1 MTTYG
6 MVIDVSRCTG
16 CYNCF
21 LACRDEHVG
30 NDHRPIA
37 APQPESGHKWIT
49 VLEHERGKFPRVR
62 VDYVALPCQQCKDAT
77 CLSRAPN
84 GALYRRD
91 DGIILIDPDKA
102 KGHPEIV
109 SCCPF
114 QAIYWNAAE
123 GVAQKCTFCAHLL
136 DQGWKEPRCVEAC
149 PTEALVFGDLD
160 DPTSRIS
167 QLLKGRATEE
177 LHPQFNAK
185 PAVRY
190 LGLPKRFVSGEIA
203 FADRM
208 SEPAAGVCVSLHDGA
223 NSLDG
228 VTDAYGDFAF
238 EALEAGASYVLR
250 ICAPGYRPR
259 EIAVGAHHDMDLGA
273 IVLEPASAG
282 GD

>member
-1 MTTYG
+1 MTRYG
-6 MVIDVSRCTG
+6 MVIDVDRCTG

-37 APQPESGHKWIT
+37 AQQPGSGHKWID

-62 VDYVALPCQQCKDAT
+62 VDYVALPCQQCQDAA
-77 CLSRAPN
+77 CVARAPQ
-84 GALYRRD
+84 GAVYRRE
-91 DGIILIDPDKA
+91 DGIVLIDPDRA

-109 SCCPF
+109 SSCPYR
-114 QAIYWNAAE
+114 AIHWNAAE

-160 DPTSRIS
+160 DPSSRIS
-167 QLLKGRATEE
+167 KLLKSKATEE
-177 LHPQFNAK
+177 LHPEFGLS

-190 LGLPKRFVSGEIA
+190 LGLPKRVVSGEIA

-208 SEPAAGVCVSLHDGA
+208 SEPAADVRL
-223 NSLDG
+223 SLDDG
-228 VTDAYGDFAF
+228 TKSRDGMTDGYGDFAF
-238 EALEAGASYVLR
+238 EGLEAGATCVLR
-250 ICAPGYRPR
+250 VVAPGYAPR
-259 EIAVGAHHDMDLGA
+259 EIGIGAHNDIDLGT
-273 IVLEPASAG
+273 ILLHPASAG
-282 GD
+282 AV

>member
-6 MVIDVSRCTG
+6 MVIDVNRCTG

-21 LACRDEHVG
+21 LACRDEHAG

-37 APQPESGHKWIT
+37 APQPESGHKWID

-62 VDYVALPCQQCKDAT
+62 VDYVALLCQHCKEAT
-77 CLSRAPN
+77 CMSRAPE
-84 GALYRRD
+84 GAIYRRE
-91 DGIILIDPDKA
+91 DGIVLIDPEKA
-102 KGHPEIV
+102 QGHSEIV
-109 SCCPF
+109 SSCPYR
-114 QAIYWNAAE
+114 AIHWNAAQ

-160 DPTSRIS
+160 DPTSTIS
-167 QLLKGRATEE
+167 QLLKSRTTEE
-177 LHPQFNAK
+177 LHPQFELM

-190 LGLPKRFVSGEIA
+190 LGLPKRFVSGEIT

-208 SEPAAGVCVSLHDGA
+208 SEPAAGVCVLLHDGT
-223 NSLDG
+223 NSHDG

-238 EALEAGASYVLR
+238 QALEAGTSYVLY
-250 ICAPGYRPR
+250 ISAPGYRPM
-259 EIAVGAHHDMDLGA
+259 EIGVGAHHDMDLGT
-273 IVLEPASAG
+273 ILLEPASAG
-282 GD
+282 AG